1 MKYTDNFQG
10 KSKISITKTD
20 IMGKEAKTN
29 FQMIPT
35 SKEMIEANNYKQQN
49 STSFSKINEKDNK
62 RCDSVTSFDSLM
74 ESSISSASF
83 SSSSSSSS
91 SDLMEDATSPCTSS
105 SSSNGPLY
113 QLSDL
118 MDKLPIKK
126 GLSKYYEGKSE
137 SFTSLACVES
147 LEDLAKRENPYK
159 RKIKLC
165 KNYFSSPKSK
175 ITKKSCFSRTSFS
188 SSTLVGRNCSKNLI
202 ASCRPPQ
209 IPHVQKDF

>member
-91 SDLMEDATSPCTSS
+91 SSDLMEDATSPCTSS

-159 RKIKLC
+159 RKIK
-165 KNYFSSPKSK
+165 
-175 ITKKSCFSRTSFS
+175 TSFS